1 MNISILKIE
10 YYLHGV
16 AIDET
21 MMIGISECFFSIKKY
36 LIMNELSKFPLF
48 MFWERERERDGI
60 LFFYTLQCV
69 NKVMGGGGG
78 VEMKVWVRCHNDKLF
93 GIEYYSSW
101 WFMIWA
107 LSCKIQ
113 KLHQP

>member
-21 MMIGISECFFSIKKY
+21 MMIGISECFFFIKKY

-48 MFWERERERDGI
+48 MF
-60 LFFYTLQCV
+60 
-69 NKVMGGGGG
+69 
-78 VEMKVWVRCHNDKLF
+78 
-93 GIEYYSSW
+93 
-101 WFMIWA
+101 
-107 LSCKIQ
+107 
-113 KLHQP
+113 